1 MGTVGLGKNCGCCSV
16 CGRPQSL
23 TALGETA
30 EVTGDTSFF
39 KADLL
44 AAFRTQYSR
53 KAFLIL
59 ATAVGALIFQIP
71 FLEDTSDSI
80 RYG

>member
-1 MGTVGLGKNCGCCSV
+1 MGFGLGKNCGCCSV
-16 CGRPQSL
+16 CGGPQAL
-23 TALGETA
+23 TALGETTG
-30 EVTGDTSFF
+30 VTDHAAFF

-44 AAFRTQYSR
+44 TAFRTGYAR

-59 ATAVGALIFQIP
+59 TTAAVLLIFQIP
-71 FLEDTSDSI
+71 SFKNARDSI